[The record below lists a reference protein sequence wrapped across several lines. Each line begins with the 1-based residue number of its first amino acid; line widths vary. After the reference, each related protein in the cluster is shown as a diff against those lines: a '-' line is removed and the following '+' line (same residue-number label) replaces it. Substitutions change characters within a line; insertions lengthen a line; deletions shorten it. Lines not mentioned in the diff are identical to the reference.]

1 MAHDNRTKPEI
12 LDDEGSRDEECGGGM
27 LQEEDQ
33 AQFLARLR
41 SRLDSLNI
49 ALPKIEIQ
57 FEELTVEAQEH
68 EAGRRA
74 PPNLWNTT
82 VNFMQETLMSC
93 VQIFGDERWTVK
105 LLDDLSGSIKPS
117 RMVLVLGRPGSGKTT
132 LLRALAG
139 KLEPGLKFKGSVTY
153 NGSDVNGSAPKQA
166 SAYAAEANGRDVATH
181 YMIQVAILAFNRVT
195 LRPFE
200 NFYAHNALVD
210 AYDSLQMLGLS
221 TCAHTIVG
229 DHMRRG
235 ISGGQ
240 IKRLSIG
247 TESLASV
254 FFFFSPNIT
263 RKGSREAENRNLQ
276 LRDIH
281 KRELLYLRGT
291 TIVPGRLAGSP
302 SFDETALYFIKLRL
316 MVEVPRSVQRSNQ
329 LTFALL
335 LSRLLLLPRAAGA
348 RWKSPLFFCLKSRRN
363 RLGIRAA
370 MADFVAV
377 RASSCFGI
385 TAKDWRFGEVYLG
398 RVLEEGD
405 RKGNKRLERM
415 GHRESRLLSDV
426 GCDGGVAKAAS
437 HNLMMAGRD
446 SLPHR
451 EVFSREEGM
460 TLSTSREE
468 GSEEKFHD
476 DVDGEMLVGPARAFF
491 LDEISNGLDSSTTYK
506 IVGFLREMAHLMDT
520 TVVVTLLQP
529 SPETFELFDDIIL
542 LGEGKIMYQ
551 GPREKALD
559 FFESMGFE
567 CPLQKNMPDFLL
579 EVTSGMHQPQYWAG
593 KNQRYKH
600 VMCGEF
606 AKSFK
611 SYNMDQFHYA
621 ELQKSASKELMALQ
635 SESSVVRKRDIF
647 KISLSRELL
656 LLKRN
661 SAAYIFKSV
670 QILLLAAI
678 VTATFSRGKEEIIP
692 IEDDLTRLLGAIY
705 AGVVVLMFNGVVEL
719 TMMIMRLPVFYK
731 QRDLQSYPGW
741 AFLLPAAFL
750 HVPITLFE
758 STMWVLVTYFFIGFS
773 RSPTRL
779 FQLFLAC
786 CCIQESSVAL
796 NRFIAAIAR
805 TQVVANIIAT
815 AILVTV
821 LVLGGFVISKDDIH
835 PWWIWG
841 FWASP
846 ATYAQNAIAVNEF
859 LDERWSMSLE
869 SGVVNKLNKLRMG
882 AFLLGLSLD
891 CILQVAEKPAA
902 RRESIGALCGFCLF
916 FNMLSAIALTYLKA
930 PQKAHAN
937 FANTADNV
945 EVHAQHGSIPLCLM
959 NGSPEW
965 QTSLPIQHFTL
976 VFKNIDYYVDMPSE
990 MRKYGSR
997 EKRLQLLKNVS
1008 GAFRPA
1014 SLTALMGETGA
1025 GKTTLL
1031 DVLAG
1036 RKTGGIV
1043 EGKVS
1048 IAGHPKKQDTF
1059 SRVFG
1064 YCEQNDLHSPYI
1076 TVYESLLFSASLRLP
1091 SEVTSETKNV
1101 LVLVQRFVHDVMDLV
1116 ELKGMKGLLVGLSGA
1131 FGLGTDQRK
1140 RLTIAVELVANP
1152 SIIFIDEPTTGL
1164 DTPAASIVMRAIRR
1178 AADTGRT
1185 VVCTIHQPNIQT
1197 FETFDELL
1205 LMKRGG
1211 QLIYSGPLGSSAQD
1225 MIRYFESIPGVPS
1238 MRNGSNPA
1246 AWMLDVTST
1255 DMEFELG
1262 IDFSERYCHSSLHKE
1277 NMQLIQELSK
1287 ASPGSEELKFTSRYA
1302 QSFKTQCIACYLKQQ
1317 WSYWRNSE
1325 QNLNRILITLIISL
1339 LFGTMFWNIGL
1350 KLQKEQDLFDILG
1363 ILYVSA
1369 LFLGFVN
1376 CSSVQPIVWLERSV
1390 FYRERSSGMYSAVPY
1405 AIAQLTR
1412 HFSCID
1418 AVLLII
1424 MRSWTR
1430 WYYWLDPAA
1439 WTVYGLMVTQLKD
1452 RPEIVQMFD
1461 QQGQTA
1467 REFMGDYLGL
1477 KDDFI
1482 FPILGLHFAA
1492 IFTFLFVLAFS
1503 IKYLNF
1509 QRR

>member
-1 MAHDNRTKPEI
+1 MAHNITKPEI
-12 LDDEGSRDEECGGGM
+12 FDDERFRDEECGGGM

-41 SRLDSLNI
+41 SRLDSLDI
-49 ALPKIEIQ
+49 ALPKIEIR

-68 EAGRRA
+68 DAGRRA
-74 PPNLWNTT
+74 LPNLWNTT
-82 VNFMQETLMSC
+82 VNFMQEKLMSC
-93 VQIFGDERWTVK
+93 VQIFGDKRRTVK

-139 KLEPGLKFKGSVTY
+139 KLEPGVKVKGRVTY
-153 NGSDVNGSAPKQA
+153 NGSDVNGSVPKQA
-166 SAYAAEANGRDVATH
+166 SAYVGQYDCHQAELTVSETLDFSHGLFGGACTLSEILHEISIREKETGARPDPTIDNLIKAAEANGRDVVTH
-181 YMIQVAILAFNRVT
+181 YMI
-195 LRPFE
+195 E
-200 NFYAHNALVD
+200 
-210 AYDSLQMLGLS
+210 MLGLS

-247 TESLASV
+247 
-254 FFFFSPNIT
+254 
-263 RKGSREAENRNLQ
+263 
-276 LRDIH
+276 
-281 KRELLYLRGT
+281 
-291 TIVPGRLAGSP
+291 
-302 SFDETALYFIKLRL
+302 
-316 MVEVPRSVQRSNQ
+316 
-329 LTFALL
+329 
-335 LSRLLLLPRAAGA
+335 
-348 RWKSPLFFCLKSRRN
+348 
-363 RLGIRAA
+363 
-370 MADFVAV
+370 
-377 RASSCFGI
+377 
-385 TAKDWRFGEVYLG
+385 
-398 RVLEEGD
+398 
-405 RKGNKRLERM
+405 
-415 GHRESRLLSDV
+415 
-426 GCDGGVAKAAS
+426 
-437 HNLMMAGRD
+437 
-446 SLPHR
+446 
-451 EVFSREEGM
+451 
-460 TLSTSREE
+460 
-468 GSEEKFHD
+468 
-476 DVDGEMLVGPARAFF
+476 EMLVGPARAFF
-491 LDEISNGLDSSTTYK
+491 MDEISNGLDSSTTYK

-567 CPLQKNMPDFLL
+567 CPLQKNVPDFLL
-579 EVTSGMHQPQYWAG
+579 EVTSGMHLPQYWTG

-600 VMCGEF
+600 VICREF

-621 ELQKSASKELMALQ
+621 ELQKSACKGELMALQ
-635 SESSVVRKRDIF
+635 SGPPVVRKRDKL

-678 VTATFSRGKEEIIP
+678 VTATFSRGKEEMS

-750 HVPITLFE
+750 HIPITLFE
-758 STMWVLVTYFFIGFS
+758 STMWVLVTYFSIGFS

-859 LDERWSMSLE
+859 LDERWSMPITLSATDGE
-869 SGVVNKLNKLRMG
+869 SIGKT
-882 AFLLGLSLD
+882 FLKIRGMFTESYLFW
-891 CILQVAEKPAA
+891 V
-902 RRESIGALCGFCLF
+902 SIGALCGFCLF

-937 FANTADNV
+937 FATTADNV
-945 EVHAQHGSIPLCLM
+945 KVHAQHGTSPLCLM

-965 QTSLPIQHFTL
+965 QTLLPVQHFTL

-1008 GAFRPA
+1008 GAFRPG

-1036 RKTGGIV
+1036 RKTGGII

-1048 IAGHPKKQDTF
+1048 IAGHPKKQETF

-1076 TVYESLLFSASLRLP
+1076 TVHESLLFSASLRLP
-1091 SEVTSETKNV
+1091 LEVTSETKN
-1101 LVLVQRFVHDVMDLV
+1101 RFVDDVMELV
-1116 ELKGMKGLLVGLSGA
+1116 ELKGMKGSLVGVSGA
-1131 FGLGTDQRK
+1131 FGLSTDQRK

-1152 SIIFIDEPTTGL
+1152 SIIFMDEPTTGL

-1211 QLIYSGPLGSSAQD
+1211 QLIYSGPLGSSAQN
-1225 MIRYFESIPGVPS
+1225 MIKYFESIPGVPS

-1255 DMEFELG
+1255 DMEFDLG
-1262 IDFSERYCHSSLHKE
+1262 IDFSEHYCHSSLHKE
-1277 NMQLIQELSK
+1277 NMQLIQELSL
-1287 ASPGSEELKFTSRYA
+1287 ASPGSEELKFTSKYA

-1363 ILYVSA
+1363 VLYVSA

-1390 FYRERSSGMYSAVPY
+1390 FYRERSSGMYSAMPY
-1405 AIAQLTR
+1405 AIAQVGAEIPYIIVQVIL
-1412 HFSCID
+1412 FSFIVYSMVGFQWTLIKFSWFISFIFLGFIYFTLLGMMLVSCMPSLEL
-1418 AVLLII
+1418 AGALSFFFFVLWNLFSGFFIPMPI

-1477 KDDFI
+1477 KGDFI

-1492 IFTFLFVLAFS
+1492 IFTFLFVFAFS

>member
-1 MAHDNRTKPEI
+1 MAHNITKPEI
-12 LDDEGSRDEECGGGM
+12 FDDERFRDEECGGGM
-27 LQEEDQ
+27 LQEDQ
-33 AQFLARLR
+33 AQFLARLK
-41 SRLDSLNI
+41 SRLDSLDI
-49 ALPKIEIQ
+49 ALPKIEIR

-68 EAGRRA
+68 DAGRRA
-74 PPNLWNTT
+74 LPNLWNTT

-93 VQIFGDERWTVK
+93 VQIFGDKRRTVK

-139 KLEPGLKFKGSVTY
+139 KLEPGVKVKGRVTY
-153 NGSDVNGSAPKQA
+153 NGSDVNGSVPTQA
-166 SAYAAEANGRDVATH
+166 SAYVGQYDCHQAELTVSETLDFSHEILHEISIREKETGARPDPTIDNLIKAAEANGRDVATH
-181 YMIQVAILAFNRVT
+181 YMIEVAVFAFNFVT
-195 LRPFE
+195 LTPF
-200 NFYAHNALVD
+200 
-210 AYDSLQMLGLS
+210 
-221 TCAHTIVG
+221 
-229 DHMRRG
+229 
-235 ISGGQ
+235 
-240 IKRLSIG
+240 
-247 TESLASV
+247 
-254 FFFFSPNIT
+254 
-263 RKGSREAENRNLQ
+263 
-276 LRDIH
+276 
-281 KRELLYLRGT
+281 
-291 TIVPGRLAGSP
+291 
-302 SFDETALYFIKLRL
+302 
-316 MVEVPRSVQRSNQ
+316 
-329 LTFALL
+329 
-335 LSRLLLLPRAAGA
+335 
-348 RWKSPLFFCLKSRRN
+348 
-363 RLGIRAA
+363 
-370 MADFVAV
+370 
-377 RASSCFGI
+377 
-385 TAKDWRFGEVYLG
+385 
-398 RVLEEGD
+398 
-405 RKGNKRLERM
+405 
-415 GHRESRLLSDV
+415 
-426 GCDGGVAKAAS
+426 
-437 HNLMMAGRD
+437 
-446 SLPHR
+446 
-451 EVFSREEGM
+451 
-460 TLSTSREE
+460 
-468 GSEEKFHD
+468 
-476 DVDGEMLVGPARAFF
+476 GEMLVGPARAFF
-491 LDEISNGLDSSTTYK
+491 MDEISNGLDSSTTYK
-506 IVGFLREMAHLMDT
+506 IVGFLGEMAHLMDT

-567 CPLQKNMPDFLL
+567 CPLQKNVPDFLL

-600 VMCGEF
+600 VMCCEF

-621 ELQKSASKELMALQ
+621 ELQKSASKGEPMALQ
-635 SESSVVRKRDIF
+635 SGSSVVRKRDIF

-678 VTATFSRGKEEIIP
+678 VTATFSRGKEEIS

-719 TMMIMRLPVFYK
+719 TMTIMRLPVFYK

-758 STMWVLVTYFFIGFS
+758 STMWVLVTYFSIGFS

-859 LDERWSMSLE
+859 LDERWSMPITLNATDGE
-869 SGVVNKLNKLRMG
+869 SIGKT
-882 AFLLGLSLD
+882 FLKIRGMFTESYLFW
-891 CILQVAEKPAA
+891 V
-902 RRESIGALCGFCLF
+902 SIGALCGFCLF

-937 FANTADNV
+937 FATTADNV
-945 EVHAQHGSIPLCLM
+945 KVHAQHGTSPLCLM

-965 QTSLPIQHFTL
+965 QTLLPVQHFTL

-1008 GAFRPA
+1008 GAFRPG

-1036 RKTGGIV
+1036 RKTGGII

-1048 IAGHPKKQDTF
+1048 IAGRPKKQETF

-1076 TVYESLLFSASLRLP
+1076 TVHESLLFSASLRLP
-1091 SEVTSETKNV
+1091 LEVTSETKNV
-1101 LVLVQRFVHDVMDLV
+1101 LVLVQRFVDDVMELV
-1116 ELKGMKGLLVGLSGA
+1116 ELKGMKGSLVGVSGA
-1131 FGLGTDQRK
+1131 FGLSTDQRK

-1152 SIIFIDEPTTGL
+1152 SIIFMDEPTTGL
-1164 DTPAASIVMRAIRR
+1164 DTPAASIVTRAIRR
-1178 AADTGRT
+1178 AADTGHT

-1211 QLIYSGPLGSSAQD
+1211 QLIYSGPLGSSAQNV
-1225 MIRYFESIPGVPS
+1225 IRYFESIPGVPS

-1262 IDFSERYCHSSLHKE
+1262 IDFSEHYCHSSLHKE
-1277 NMQLIQELSK
+1277 NMQLVQELSK
-1287 ASPGSEELKFTSRYA
+1287 ASPGSEELKFTSSYA

-1325 QNLNRILITLIISL
+1325 QNLNRILITIIISL

-1363 ILYVSA
+1363 VLYVSA

-1390 FYRERSSGMYSAVPY
+1390 FYRERSSGMYSAMPY
-1405 AIAQLTR
+1405 AIAQ
-1412 HFSCID
+1412 
-1418 AVLLII
+1418 I

-1467 REFMGDYLGL
+1467 REFMGGYLGL

-1482 FPILGLHFAA
+1482 FPILGLHFAV
-1492 IFTFLFVLAFS
+1492 IFTFLFVFAFS